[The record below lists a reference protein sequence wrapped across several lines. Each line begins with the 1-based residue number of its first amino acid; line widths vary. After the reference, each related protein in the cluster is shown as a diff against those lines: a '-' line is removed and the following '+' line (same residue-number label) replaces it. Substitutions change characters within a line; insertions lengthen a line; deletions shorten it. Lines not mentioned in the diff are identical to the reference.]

1 VTELPDLVA
10 QLAALG
16 AATLGESGGHPMHP
30 RLRPAWPGAV
40 VAGPAFVVE
49 CGPADNLAIHAAVAE
64 APAGSVLVVTADNP
78 PERGYWGEVLT
89 TGAEARGIAG
99 LIIDGGVRD
108 VSALARH
115 RFPVFSA
122 LIALRGATKVG
133 GGAIGGTATV
143 GDVLVQTGDWVVG
156 DVDGVTVIPRA
167 SLDDIVAAGV
177 ARATKEEGF
186 FVKLRDGATTVD
198 LLALDTGPV
207 ERPSPP
213 GPPMRPES

>member
-1 VTELPDLVA
+1 MTHEYADVA
-10 QLAALG
+10 ARLTSLG
-16 AATLGESGGHPMHP
+16 AATIGESGGHPMHP

-64 APAGSVLVVTADNP
+64 APAGTVLVVTADNP

-115 RFPVFSA
+115 GFPVFST
-122 LIALRGATKVG
+122 LIALTGAAKVG
-133 GGAIGGTATV
+133 GGSIGGSAKV
-143 GDVLVQTGDWVVG
+143 GDVMIGTGDWVVG
-156 DVDGVTVIPRA
+156 DADGVTVIPRA
-167 SLDDIVAAGV
+167 GLDEVVAAGV
-177 ARATKEEGF
+177 ARAAKEDGF
-186 FVKLRDGATTVD
+186 FLKLRDGTTTVD
-198 LLALDTGPV
+198 LLGLDTRRV
-207 ERPSPP
+207 ERRTPP
-213 GPPMRPES
+213 PP